1 MNPFPPGTSSRFGR
15 SRRTRRERSRR
26 QVRLSTPTNNYIIIY
41 LLWWGERVPGEPVP
55 AVTWIYDILYIY
67 TTTRELVPA
76 MTWIYNIIL
85 LLGREGVGILPEP
98 VPDATIVGYIY
109 NTTREPTSTMHLERV
124 PSGTRSRRNTFT
136 LEHVPAVPWE
146 PVPAGTR
153 SRRAPVPAVSPERV
167 PGEHAP
173 TGGTKAGGAGGTV
186 VRTYGYLSF
195 SRRCVR
201 RASLGRNV

>member
-85 LLGREGVGILPEP
+85 LL
-98 VPDATIVGYIY
+98 
-109 NTTREPTSTMHLERV
+109 STG
-124 PSGTRSRRNTFT
+124 GTRSRR
-136 LEHVPAVPWE
+136 EPVPDDAMVGCIYTTTGE

-153 SRRAPVPAVSPERV
+153 SRRNLFPPEPVPGGVPERVPDGTRSRRAPVPAASREPV

-186 VRTYGYLSF
+186 VRTRGYLSF

-201 RASLGRNV
+201 RVSLRRKA

>member
-1 MNPFPPGTSSRFGR
+1 VNPFPPGTSSRFGR

-26 QVRLSTPTNNYIIIY
+26 QVRLSTPANNYIIIY
-41 LLWWGERVPGEPVP
+41 LLWWREPVPGEPVP
-55 AVTWIYDILYIY
+55 AVTWIY
-67 TTTRELVPA
+67 
-76 MTWIYNIIL
+76 NIIL
-85 LLGREGVGILPEP
+85 LLSTGGTRSRCEP
-98 VPDATIVGYIY
+98 VPDDAMVGCIY
-109 NTTREPTSTMHLERV
+109 TTT
-124 PSGTRSRRNTFT
+124 G
-136 LEHVPAVPWE
+136 E

-153 SRRAPVPAVSPERV
+153 SRRNSFPPEPVPGGIPERIPDGTRSRRAPVPAASPERV

-201 RASLGRNV
+201 RVSLR